1 MATAVGVIGV
11 GLMGHGIAF
20 NLVTK
25 GFKVSLLAHP
35 GNQPL
40 DELTAAGAQVCPS
53 LADIAEQ
60 ASVFILCVTGAPEV
74 EAVLAGEA
82 GLVKWIHPGSC
93 VIDCSTSLPQT
104 TLHMAK
110 LLQERG
116 CAFLDAPMTRL
127 AKEAREGR
135 LNLLVGGEAQTLE
148 AVRHVLQA
156 FAENITHVGPTG
168 AGHRMKLLH
177 NYVSLGFMTLLAE
190 AAAHAQASGV
200 DLATFVQVLEAGGGS
215 GAALKRLSPP
225 MLEGNTHSVPFAIGN
240 ALKDLRYY
248 LEMAADS
255 QAERT
260 VAESIARAL
269 AMQAEAGYSKQFMSE
284 LIGLMAPMKKTN
296 QGPTRLAAAMQ
307 TE

>member
-1 MATAVGVIGV
+1 MATAVGLVGV

-25 GFKVSLLAHP
+25 GFDVSLLAHP

-40 DELTAAGAQVCPS
+40 DELTAAGARVCTS
-53 LADIAEQ
+53 LAEIAEH
-60 ASVFILCVTGAPEV
+60 ATVVILCVTGALEV
-74 EAVLAGEA
+74 EAVVEGESGLASK
-82 GLVKWIHPGSC
+82 LQPGTC

-104 TLHMAK
+104 TLRMAQ
-110 LLQERG
+110 LLEGRG
-116 CAFLDAPMTRL
+116 CTFLDAPMTRL

-135 LNLLVGGEAQTLE
+135 LNLLVGGAPQTLE
-148 AVRHVLQA
+148 AVRPVLEA
-156 FAENITHVGPTG
+156 FAENITLVGPTG

-200 DLATFVQVLEAGGGS
+200 DFATFVKVLEAGGGS

-225 MLEGNTHSVPFAIGN
+225 MLEGNTQSVPFAIGN

-248 LEMAADS
+248 LEMAGEARAAD
-255 QAERT
+255 T
-260 VAESIARAL
+260 VAQSVAEAL
-269 AMQAEAGYSKQFMSE
+269 ATQADAGHRKRFMSE
-284 LIGLMAPMKKTN
+284 LIGLMA
-296 QGPTRLAAAMQ
+296 AM
-307 TE
+307 EGRAS

>member
-1 MATAVGVIGV
+1 MATAVGLVGV

-25 GFKVSLLAHP
+25 GFHVSLLAHP

-40 DELTAAGAQVCPS
+40 DELTAAGARVCRS
-53 LADIAEQ
+53 LAEIAEQ
-60 ASVFILCVTGAPEV
+60 ASVVILCVTGAPEV

-82 GLVKWIHPGSC
+82 GLVSKLRPGTC

-104 TLHMAK
+104 TLRMAQ
-110 LLQERG
+110 LLQARG
-116 CAFLDAPMTRL
+116 CTFLDAPMTRL

-135 LNLLVGGEAQTLE
+135 LNLLVGGAPQTLE
-148 AVRHVLQA
+148 AVRHVLEA
-156 FAENITHVGPTG
+156 FAENITLVGPTG

-200 DLATFVQVLEAGGGS
+200 DLATFVKVLEAGGGS
-215 GAALKRLSPP
+215 GAALKRLSPS
-225 MLEGNTHSVPFAIGN
+225 MLEGNTQNVPFAIGN

-248 LEMAADS
+248 LEMAQGA
-255 QAERT
+255 QAAQT
-260 VAESIARAL
+260 VAQTVAQSVAEAL
-269 AMQAEAGYSKQFMSE
+269 ATQADAGHSKRFMSE
-284 LIGLMAPMKKTN
+284 LIGLMA
-296 QGPTRLAAAMQ
+296 A
-307 TE
+307 TEGRTS